1 MQKGHLNQTVGEVR
15 CLAPSVLRAGQRKWA
30 VGGGC
35 YSLYILLLYSLAF
48 SLEPLSTLLESGVS
62 PSLCFQRLNL
72 WEDVNGGEGKL
83 QVHIQTVCVCS
94 VVPNSLPSHESPGF
108 SVHGVLQTRILEWVA
123 IPFSRESSWLRD
135 GTWVSCIE
143 GKFLSHQGSPIDFS

>member
-1 MQKGHLNQTVGEVR
+1 MQKGHLNHTVGEVI
-15 CLAPSVLRAGQRKWA
+15 CLAPSVLRAGQRKWT

-48 SLEPLSTLLESGVS
+48 SLEPFSTLLESGVS
-62 PSLCFQRLNL
+62 PSLCFQRINL

-83 QVHIQTVCVCS
+83 QVHIQTVCVCAQS
-94 VVPNSLPSHESPGF
+94 CPTLCNPIDCNLPGF

-135 GTWVSCIE
+135 GAWVSCIA
-143 GKFLSHQGSPIDFS
+143 GKFLSHQESL